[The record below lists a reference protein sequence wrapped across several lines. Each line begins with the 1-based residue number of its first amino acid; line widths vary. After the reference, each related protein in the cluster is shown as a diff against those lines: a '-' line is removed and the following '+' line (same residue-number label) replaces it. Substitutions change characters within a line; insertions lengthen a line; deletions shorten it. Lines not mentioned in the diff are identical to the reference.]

1 MKAMLRV
8 LGRVT
13 SINVR
18 KVLWALDELGLAY
31 DREDWGLP
39 VRDPKVPEFLALNPN
54 GQVPVLIDGDFSMWE
69 SNAILVYL
77 AERYG
82 MGALLSDDVQTR
94 AVTLQWLGWQVS
106 DLNPAWMYAV
116 LALQRKVPGY
126 DNPERITESLTRWTA
141 RMDILEAE
149 MAKGRSFIAG
159 EDFSIADIALGLS
172 IHRWFRLPAEK
183 KAMPAVEEYYGRL
196 RSRDAGARWMSAE
209 TP

>member
-1 MKAMLRV
+1 MIRV

-18 KVLWALDELGLAY
+18 KVLWALDELGLSY
-31 DREDWGLP
+31 EREDWGLP
-39 VRDPKVPEFLALNPN
+39 IRDPKVPEFLALNPN

-82 MGALLSDDVQTR
+82 MGVLLPDDIRTR
-94 AVTLQWLGWQVS
+94 AVALQWLGWQVS

-126 DNPERITESLTRWTA
+126 DNPERIAESLTRWTA

-149 MAKGRSFIAG
+149 LAKGRAFIAG
-159 EDFSIADIALGLS
+159 DSFSIADIALGLS
-172 IHRWFRLPAEK
+172 IHRWFCLPTEK
-183 KAMPAVEEYYGRL
+183 KAMPVTEEFYRRL
-196 RSRDAGARWMSAE
+196 MAREAGARWMSAE

>member
-1 MKAMLRV
+1 MMRV

-18 KVLWALDELGLAY
+18 KVLWALDELGIGY
-31 DREDWGLP
+31 EREDWGLP
-39 VRDPKVPEFLALNPN
+39 IRDPKVPEFLALNPN
-54 GQVPVLIDGDFSMWE
+54 GQVPVLIDDDFSMWE

-77 AERYG
+77 AERHG
-82 MGALLSDDVQTR
+82 KGVLLSDQVQTR

-126 DNPERITESLTRWTA
+126 DNAERIAESLTCWTA
-141 RMDILEAE
+141 RMEILEAE
-149 MAKGRSFIAG
+149 LAKGRPFIAG
-159 EDFSIADIALGLS
+159 EGFSIADIALGLS

-183 KAMPAVEEYYGRL
+183 KALPAVEAYYQRL
-196 RSRDAGARWMSAE
+196 MSREAGARWMSAE